1 MLTTVI
7 EMDPFEF
14 LEKMAFKLDGK
25 PTAYPTMW
33 EDWCKTIPSPVLPYS
48 QISVTGDLI
57 QALPAP
63 CALHLANSSTV
74 RYAQLFP
81 LSSEVEVCCNRGVNG
96 IEGSLSSALG
106 YAAASDK
113 LNFVIIGDLSFFYDM
128 NALWCRHY
136 HNNLRILLLNNE
148 GGEIFHTLPGMDKS
162 GGASRR
168 FITAEHHTS
177 ARGWAEERG
186 FLYNKVSN
194 AEEWFEALKSFA
206 SPEEQE
212 QPILLEVMT
221 DKGEDTRLLREYY
234 KSLKNK

>member
-1 MLTTVI
+1 
-7 EMDPFEF
+7 MDPFEF
-14 LEKMAFKLDGK
+14 LEKIAFMLDNK
-25 PTAYPTMW
+25 PTVYPLMW
-33 EDWCKTIPSPVLPYS
+33 ENWCKTVPAPALPYS

-57 QALPAP
+57 QVLPAP

-74 RYAQLFP
+74 RYAQLFS
-81 LSSEVEVCCNRGVNG
+81 LSPEVEVCCNRGVNG
-96 IEGSLSSALG
+96 IEGSLSAALG
-106 YAAASDK
+106 YAASSDK

-128 NALWCRHY
+128 NALWLKHF

-162 GGASRR
+162 GGTSRP
-168 FITAEHHTS
+168 FITAEHQTS

-186 FLYNKVSN
+186 FIYNKVSN
-194 AEEWFEALKSFA
+194 AEEWQEALKVFA

-212 QPILLEVMT
+212 QPMLLEVMT